1 MEVSYEG
8 KKVVIRLPEK
18 IYTDNAQ
25 EVEKEILSVEL
36 PEDYE
41 KVVFDTK
48 DVRYISSLGLRI
60 ILKYIKKVNN
70 KVIIDNVSDDE
81 VFKVFVETGF
91 STMITVRRK
100 PDFVDVTGLQ
110 VLGKGAIG
118 KVYKLNDEQ
127 VLKVYSDGRSREILE
142 EELETFR
149 EVFAIGIPTMI
160 PFRIVETNEGYGF
173 VFEFVMSDLL
183 ANRISENPEKIS
195 DYARDMADLM
205 KYLGNTK
212 LDTGVMNSVSKVIE
226 RDFDGIECLI
236 SENDAEFIR
245 SIIRAVPE
253 KNTCVHGDLH
263 AGNIMLMDEKM
274 LLIDMDDFGY
284 GHPVWDMAQLTAVY
298 QELINEEDV
307 FRKMFSL
314 PDELPYD
321 AFVKNI
327 CHMPSE
333 IVSGLFDRI
342 KTAYFAGLSEENKN
356 KCLELAK
363 IYCDIIAIRYDYRT
377 IHGIE
382 LSEDL
387 MRAKKEVAEYYL
399 NDMKKHEIAELPE
412 LFSAWDEI

>member
-1 MEVSYEG
+1 MEATYEG
-8 KKVVIRLPEK
+8 EKVAIRLPEK
-18 IYTDNAQ
+18 IYIENAQ
-25 EVEKEILSVEL
+25 EVEKEIFAIEL

-41 KVVFDTK
+41 NVVLDASEL
-48 DVRYISSLGLRI
+48 RYISSLGLRI

-81 VFKVFVETGF
+81 VFKIFVETGF
-91 STMITVRRK
+91 SKMVNVRRK

-173 VFEFVMSDLL
+173 VFEFVKSDLL
-183 ANRISENPEKIS
+183 ANRISENPEKIP
-195 DYARDMADLM
+195 DYSKDMADLM
-205 KYLGNTK
+205 KYLGNTE
-212 LDTGVMNSVSKVIE
+212 LDTEVMSSVSKVME
-226 RDFDGIECLI
+226 RDFDGIECLV
-236 SENDAEFIR
+236 SEKDAELIRSFIR
-245 SIIRAVPE
+245 ATPE

-274 LLIDMDDFGY
+274 LLIDMDDFGF

-298 QELINEEDV
+298 QELINEEEI

-327 CHMPSE
+327 CHMTSE
-333 IVSGLFDRI
+333 LASGLFDRL
-342 KTAYFAGLSEENKN
+342 KTEYFAGLSEENKN
-356 KCLELAK
+356 KCLELTK
-363 IYCDIIAIRYDYRT
+363 IYCDIIALRYDYRT
-377 IHGIE
+377 IRGIE
-382 LSEDL
+382 VNEEV

-399 NDMKKHEIAELPE
+399 SDMKKHEIAELPE
-412 LFSAWDEI
+412 LFSAWNEI